1 MTVSIVV
8 RAVVEGKRPQTS
20 QGKGRERNV
29 LRTLAAT
36 TLQYRS
42 RPVIM
47 PSSRGSEILETTTS
61 APISWVFRSS
71 AALHTVFRG
80 VRLVTVFGDA
90 IFREHRDSPLIGL
103 YIRLRAIKKCAVRKI
118 TGRCDT
124 SHEKIKDDRRAVGGA
139 DAE

>member
-47 PSSRGSEILETTTS
+47 PSSRGSEILETTIS
-61 APISWVFRSS
+61 APISWVFQK
-71 AALHTVFRG
+71 LRG
-80 VRLVTVFGDA
+80 APYRL
-90 IFREHRDSPLIGL
+90 P
-103 YIRLRAIKKCAVRKI
+103 
-118 TGRCDT
+118 
-124 SHEKIKDDRRAVGGA
+124 RRAVSHSLW
-139 DAE
+139 